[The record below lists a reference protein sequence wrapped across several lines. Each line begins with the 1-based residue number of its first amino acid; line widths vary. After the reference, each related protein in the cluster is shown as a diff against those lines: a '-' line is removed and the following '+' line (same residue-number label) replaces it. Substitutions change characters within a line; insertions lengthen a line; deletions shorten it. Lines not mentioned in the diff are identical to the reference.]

1 MAENVLS
8 TRVDAGSWKRPIQG
22 SFAHGPA
29 KSWGKIGATT
39 TVSCTV
45 RVETLREARER
56 GMNLSATLQATLERL
71 LGGGDLAKIDEEL
84 RALSQRVGILEAA
97 RERLLQRE
105 RESQDAAAQEK
116 AKEREILRIAEE
128 FVRRGRQDVARVHNL
143 AWLESRVE
151 GNPLLKGLT
160 TEGVLDLVLA
170 SIRHR
175 PGTSKEVP

>member
-71 LGGGDLAKIDEEL
+71 LGGGDLARIDEEL
-84 RALSQRVGILEAA
+84 RALSERIHILEAA

-105 RESQDAAAQEK
+105 RESQDAAAQEQ
-116 AKEREILRIAEE
+116 AREREILRIAEE
-128 FVRRGRQDVARVHNL
+128 FALRGRQDVGRSHNV
-143 AWLESRVE
+143 AWLESRVK
-151 GNPLLKGLT
+151 GSPLLKGLT
-160 TEGVLDLVLA
+160 TEAVLDLVLA

-175 PGTSKEVP
+175 PETPKGAP